1 MQNVECRI
9 KESEVGGRRVRFWRF
24 GVQFGIF
31 RPSFCLRP
39 STLVRH
45 SSLSDGGFYISSC
58 GGQASPKASP
68 ACNPPVADSIA
79 GRHCGGFTRSTSR
92 SDVGGQVM
100 IFLLMVL
107 LLLSI
112 VLIWNFDLHNV
123 IHLKLR
129 SQNAADASALAAARW
144 QGITLNLIG
153 DLNIMQAV
161 ALSAGAGEA
170 ARQIAETQ
178 ARLCYVGPMI
188 ALAASQ
194 QAAKNNGIY
203 VNPSF
208 GERLA
213 AHANA
218 VLADYHAVF
227 AEPYAD
233 CWNEYG
239 AMLMNIAESGVA
251 AGPDNTCFYTDYSAG
266 HTLLTMDFY
275 DAVAGRDWCWFY
287 WYALTLLQTYT
298 DYQSWPALPPQI
310 PETQPENSE
319 VYGLGLTTF
328 APLPGGDSTVA
339 KMNEIREARG
349 LDPQAVSNFVATSA
363 ATWFVYQPTKW
374 GEWAIMKDSSFP
386 IFPEKQVK
394 PQYDYT
400 GADAVTRIE
409 AVSER
414 HMPASSGRQISCTA
428 AAKPFG
434 YLTADD
440 GTQIRPDAY
449 RLVLPAFH
457 DVRLIPVD
465 ASSSPSGG
473 AYDLGWREHIED
485 HLPVYIENGPAGLE
499 ADCWYCQ
506 QLIAWENSALRQAG
520 IDWLNDTNHS
530 CETFGP
536 GPGPG
541 GGTRRGH

>member
-24 GVQFGIF
+24 GAHNASFGIF
-31 RPSFCLRP
+31 RPSFCILP
-39 STLVRH
+39 SK
-45 SSLSDGGFYISSC
+45 FYISSC
-58 GGQASPKASP
+58 
-68 ACNPPVADSIA
+68 
-79 GRHCGGFTRSTSR
+79 
-92 SDVGGQVM
+92 GGQVM

-107 LLLSI
+107 LFLSV
-112 VLIWNFDLHNV
+112 VLVWNFDLHNV

-129 SQNAADASALAAARW
+129 SQNAADAAALAAARW

-161 ALSAGAGEA
+161 ALSAGADNA

-178 ARLCYVGPMI
+178 SRLCYVGPMI
-188 ALAASQ
+188 GLLASQ
-194 QAAKNNGIY
+194 QAAKNNGIH
-203 VNPSF
+203 VNASF
-208 GERLA
+208 SERLA
-213 AHANA
+213 AHART
-218 VLADYHAVF
+218 VLADYNAVF

-239 AMLMNIAESGVA
+239 AMLSAIADSGAA

-266 HTLLTMDFY
+266 HTLLTMNFY
-275 DAVAGRDWCWFY
+275 DAIAGRDWCWFY
-287 WYALTLLQTYT
+287 WHAATLLQTYA

-319 VYGLGLTTF
+319 VYGLGLTTIST
-328 APLPGGDSTVA
+328 LPGGPLTVA
-339 KMNEIREARG
+339 KMNELRVERNLA
-349 LDPQAVSNFVATSA
+349 PQVIKDEVVTAMGAGK
-363 ATWFVYQPTKW
+363 WFIYDSSKW
-374 GEWAIMKDSSFP
+374 SEWAIMNDSSFP
-386 IFPEKQVK
+386 IFPERQVK

-400 GADAVTRIE
+400 GADAVARIE
-409 AVSER
+409 AVAER
-414 HMPASSGRQISCTA
+414 HLPGSSDRQISCTA

-434 YLTADD
+434 YLTAGD

-449 RLVLPAFH
+449 QIVLPAFH
-457 DVRLIPVD
+457 DIRLIPVD

-473 AYDLGWREHIED
+473 AYDLTWREHIED
-485 HLPVYIENGPAGLE
+485 HLPVYIDNGPGGLD

-506 QLIAWENSALRQAG
+506 QLITWEDPAFRQTG
-520 IDWLNDTNHS
+520 IEWLSDTTHS
-530 CETFGP
+530 CETFSP
-536 GPGPG
+536 GSGPG